1 MATAKAEQAGFFQV
15 ASYVSFYATNGK
27 TYENS
32 PVAQF
37 GAKLL
42 DT

>member
-1 MATAKAEQAGFFQV
+1 MGTAKAEQAGFFQV

-32 PVAQF
+32 RAAQL
-37 GAKLL
+37 GAKFL